1 MTYKIEWN
9 VMKDKMRN
17 SVFLA
22 AAAMFGT
29 LPMFQYHFR
38 HFAGS
43 LFTRQPTAEQIY
55 YLALGQSFM
64 VFLLAFLCSLV
75 GFLYSERLQLP
86 EFGKTSDIPGWLC
99 MGLLVGLFFTP
110 ISYYFCDR
118 EVFRVIPEIFP
129 NSSLWALANM
139 SGIALAQEVIVRF
152 GLLTIGIYLARRW
165 GLKGYAWP
173 VIVVISIF
181 GALGTYV
188 FLAKFD
194 LVHKLFPSQLLISLI
209 MAFFLQW
216 IFCEIYLRKGFL
228 AVLCI
233 HFGLDIKFLVYSLVI
248 SA

>member
-1 MTYKIEWN
+1 
-9 VMKDKMRN
+9 MKDIIRN

-38 HFAGS
+38 QFAGS

-55 YLALGQSFM
+55 YLAVGQSFI

-86 EFGKTSDIPGWLC
+86 EFGKASDIPRWLC
-99 MGLLVGLFFTP
+99 IGLALGLFFTP

-129 NSSLWALANM
+129 GSWHWALANM

-165 GLKGYAWP
+165 GLKGHAWP
-173 VIVVISIF
+173 VITVISIF
-181 GALGTYV
+181 GATGTYM

-194 LVHKLFPSQLLISLI
+194 LMHKLIPSQLIISLA

-216 IFCEIYLRKGFL
+216 LFCEVYLRKGFL

-233 HFGLDIKFLVYSLVI
+233 HIGLDIKFLVYSLI
-248 SA
+248 I